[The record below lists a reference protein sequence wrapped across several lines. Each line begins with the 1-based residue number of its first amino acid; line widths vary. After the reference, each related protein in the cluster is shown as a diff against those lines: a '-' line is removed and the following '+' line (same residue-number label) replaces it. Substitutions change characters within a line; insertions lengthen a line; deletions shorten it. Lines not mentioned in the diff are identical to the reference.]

1 MWGWNTVLVLVKK
14 KNVTDQEGSVR
25 MLVLGP
31 FFLTIILNFFRTM
44 YSFDFSALLKK
55 VSAFNMLL

>member
-31 FFLTIILNFFRTM
+31 FFLTIILKFFSHHVFI
-44 YSFDFSALLKK
+44 SFFSITEKSK
-55 VSAFNMLL
+55 CI